1 MGILLTHWGKI
12 NFSQIV
18 SDYTSSAESHRNC
31 QISYLS
37 YCNSKVI
44 VKLFKKKKMNFRHHS
59 AHLIYLTSNFTS
71 FSSERI
77 EVQAKPLE
85 MSL

>member
-44 VKLFKKKKMNFRHHS
+44 VKLFKKKNELSTPFRY
-59 AHLIYLTSNFTS
+59 LIYLTSNFTS